1 MASGTGEGA
10 GVGAGEGAAME
21 AGAEAPARVVRAH
34 RLFADLSEAALAELL
49 AIARESRHAR
59 REVLFRQGDACAG
72 FYVVLSGMVR
82 LYKAS
87 PEGREHVVEVIR
99 PGQSF
104 AEAAVFAG
112 RTYPVCAETLEPSRL
127 LFFPKAPYL
136 TYLEARP
143 QELFGL
149 IATLSVRMHQLV
161 AKVERLTLMD
171 ARQRVAGFF
180 ADLAAEPVPMDALDV
195 SRGTLAAQLGLTP
208 ETLSRTLAT
217 LQAEGVIAMDGRHFT
232 VTDPA
237 ALSALAR
244 GGETTH

>member
-1 MASGTGEGA
+1 
-10 GVGAGEGAAME
+10 
-21 AGAEAPARVVRAH
+21 
-34 RLFADLSEAALAELL
+34 
-49 AIARESRHAR
+49 
-59 REVLFRQGDACAG
+59 VLFRQGDPCAG

-87 PEGREHVVEVIR
+87 PDGREHVMEVIR

-112 RTYPVCAETLEPSRL
+112 RACPVTAETLEPSRL
-127 LFFPKAPYL
+127 LFFPKVPYL
-136 TYLEARP
+136 AYLEARP
-143 QELFGL
+143 QVLFGL
-149 IATLSVRMHQLV
+149 IAGLSVRMHQLV

-180 ADLAAEPVPMDALDV
+180 ADLAAAPGPPDASDVALDV
-195 SRGTLAAQLGLTP
+195 SKGTLAAQLGLTP

-217 LQAEGVIAMDGRHFT
+217 LQAEGVIAMDGRHFA

-237 ALSALAR
+237 ALAALAR
-244 GGETTH
+244 GGDLTH

>member
-1 MASGTGEGA
+1 VAAGEDARAGA
-10 GVGAGEGAAME
+10 GAA
-21 AGAEAPARVVRAH
+21 ARVVRSH

-49 AIARESRHAR
+49 AIARESRHPR
-59 REVLFRQGDACAG
+59 REVLFRQGDPCSG
-72 FYVVLSGMVR
+72 FYVVLAGIVR

-87 PEGREHVVEVIR
+87 PDGREHVVEVIR

-112 RTYPVCAETLEPSRL
+112 RACPVSAETLEPSHL
-127 LFFPKAPYL
+127 LYFPKAPYL
-136 TYLEARP
+136 AYLEARP
-143 QELFGL
+143 QVLFGL
-149 IATLSVRMHQLV
+149 IAGLSVRMHQLV

-180 ADLAAEPVPMDALDV
+180 ADLAADPVPMSALDV
-195 SRGTLAAQLGLTP
+195 SKGTLAAQLGLTP
-208 ETLSRTLAT
+208 ETLSRTLAS
-217 LQAEGVIAMDGRHFT
+217 LQAEGVIAMDGRQFT